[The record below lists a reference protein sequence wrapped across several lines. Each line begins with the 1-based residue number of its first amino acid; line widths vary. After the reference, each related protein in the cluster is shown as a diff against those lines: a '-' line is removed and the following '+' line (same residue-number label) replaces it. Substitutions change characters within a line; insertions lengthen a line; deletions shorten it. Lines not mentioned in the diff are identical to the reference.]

1 MRDLYSNIA
10 TALALAPAVQAA
22 TVNGPAVDVRDA
34 SGAVIALSTGAIVGA
49 GSFSAK
55 LQESD
60 DGTTGWADVPA
71 KWVQSNAP
79 APLAASSTYRI
90 GYTGKRGFIR
100 LVLTQ
105 ASGTSIAAGAA
116 AALRPLVRPVI

>member
-1 MRDLYSNIA
+1 MRDLYSNLA

-22 TVNGPAVDVRDA
+22 SVNGVAVDVRDA
-34 SGAVIALSTGAIVGA
+34 SGAVIALATGEVAGA

-60 DGTTGWADVPA
+60 DGATGWADVPA

-79 APLAASSTYRI
+79 APLAANSVYRI
-90 GYTGKRGFIR
+90 GYTGKRAFVR
-100 LVLTQ
+100 LVLTK

-116 AALRPLVRPVI
+116 AALRPLMRPVI